1 MKAFNE
7 LKDNILGLFDDTAKF
22 ATNNGYKGI
31 TENLLK
37 IKNDFQKKELMVV
50 VCGEM
55 RRGKSSLLTA
65 FLEEENIF
73 PIDVNTCT
81 NVVTVVRYGKI
92 EKIEVILEKR
102 ESNGS
107 VKYETSLIK
116 RNEIEKYVT
125 EYGNE
130 QNNKHVNCLYVE
142 IPNKKL
148 EEGFVFVDTP
158 GVGSLNFEHAQVT
171 YGFLPN
177 ADVMLFVS
185 DVLNPL
191 TDSELKFLDKA
202 YGFCK
207 NIVFPLTKS
216 DKRTSDEIKSTIKN
230 NLQKIKSI
238 THLQNEDIHIIP
250 VSSRMKIKYI
260 ENQKEDYL
268 TNSNYSQLDKLIWQT
283 IYDNR
288 SKILI
293 LPFIK
298 SLSEEIQN
306 LKSSINVQLEALK
319 QDKETVIKLTN
330 ELQEK
335 SLQRKT
341 LLDGNAKWKS
351 EMQYELSN
359 IMIEV
364 NQEIHSESISISE
377 IINSRLSQ
385 KGAAEQLDT
394 IITEINDLLSNVVF
408 NSRDSIS
415 NRTLEIANNIS
426 SELGLLIDVNA
437 EALNKVGFSQEQ
449 KIGYNKNQRSYPDK
463 IIDKGRQIGM
473 KSMGGAAMG
482 GVIGAIAGGLLGLFA
497 GPAGIIA
504 GAQIGASWGAG
515 IGAVGGT
522 TIGTIGVVMHSKD
535 EDIPAI
541 RISLNNYISR
551 SINSIQSGINLCI
564 RELTKGLTDELS
576 NQISN
581 QIQQIETTT
590 TQIKQNLTLKQTEI
604 PKQTS
609 KLNTQISMI
618 DGLGATSEKV
628 MLEIDTKLD

>member
-1 MKAFNE
+1 MKTFNE
-7 LKDNILGLFDDTAKF
+7 LKNNILGLFDDTAKF
-22 ATNNGYKGI
+22 ATNNGYKGT

-37 IKNDFQKKELMVV
+37 VKNDFQKKELMVV

-55 RRGKSSLLTA
+55 KRGKSSLLTA

-81 NVVTVVRYGKI
+81 NVVTVVRYGKT
-92 EKIEVILEKR
+92 EKIEVFFEKR
-102 ESNGS
+102 ESNGDI
-107 VKYETSLIK
+107 KYESSLI
-116 RNEIEKYVT
+116 RREEIEKYVT

-130 QNNKHVNCLYVE
+130 QNKKHVNCIVVE

-148 EEGFVFVDTP
+148 KEGFVFVDTP
-158 GVGSLNFEHAQVT
+158 GVGSLNFAHAQVT

-191 TDSELKFLDKA
+191 TDSELKFFEKA

-207 NIVFPLTKS
+207 NIIFPLTKS
-216 DKRTSDEIKSTIKN
+216 DKKTSEEIQSTIN
-230 NLQKIKSI
+230 NNIQKIKTI
-238 THLQNEDIHIIP
+238 TQFKEDDIHIIP
-250 VSSRMKIKYI
+250 VSSKMKIKFL

-268 TNSNYSQLDKLIWQT
+268 TNSNYPKLEKLIWQT

-288 SKILI
+288 CKILI

-298 SLSEEIQN
+298 QLLEEIQS
-306 LKSSINVQLEALK
+306 LKSNINVQIEALN
-319 QDKETVIKLTN
+319 QDKEIVVKLTK
-330 ELQEK
+330 EFQER

-377 IINSRLSQ
+377 IMNSRLSQ
-385 KGAAEQLDT
+385 KGAAEQLD
-394 IITEINDLLSNVVF
+394 IIVSEINDLLSNVVF

-415 NRTLEIANNIS
+415 NRTLEIANNVS

-504 GAQIGASWGAG
+504 GAQLGASWGAG

-541 RISLNNYISR
+541 RISLSNYISR

-590 TQIKQNLTLKQTEI
+590 AQIKQNLTLKQTEI
-604 PKQTS
+604 PKHAS
-609 KLNTQISMI
+609 KLNSQISMI
-618 DGLGATSEKV
+618 DGLGASVEKV
-628 MLEIDTKLD
+628 MSEITPLI